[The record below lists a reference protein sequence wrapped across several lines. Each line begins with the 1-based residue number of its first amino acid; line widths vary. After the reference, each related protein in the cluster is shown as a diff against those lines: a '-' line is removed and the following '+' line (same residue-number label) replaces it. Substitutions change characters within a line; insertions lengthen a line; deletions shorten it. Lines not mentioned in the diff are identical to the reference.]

1 MLEEIYFATGNLN
14 KFKEAKEIFEK
25 ETSEAALE
33 HFEFR
38 HREIRSDSIE
48 EIAKESVEAAYGGLG
63 KPVFVEDTGLF
74 IDALNGFP
82 GTYSA
87 WVQAKLGCS
96 GILKLLEGVE
106 DRKAKFEACIAFH
119 NGNGIKTFKGVCEGR
134 IAENERGE
142 SGFGYDPIFIPKGE
156 SSTFAE
162 SIELKNKYSH
172 RYKSLLELISY
183 LENL

>member
-1 MLEEIYFATGNLN
+1 MLDEIYFATGNPN
-14 KFKEAKEIFEK
+14 KFREARDIFEK
-25 ETSEAALE
+25 NAVGIALK

-38 HREIRSDSIE
+38 HREIRSDSIG
-48 EIAKESVEAAYGGLG
+48 EIARDAAEAAYAELG
-63 KPVFVEDTGLF
+63 RPVFVEDAGLF

-87 WVQAKLGCS
+87 WVQQKVGCR
-96 GILKLLEGVE
+96 GILKLLEGID

-119 NGNGIKTFKGVCEGR
+119 DGNGARTFRGVCEGT
-134 IAENERGE
+134 IAATERGK
-142 SGFGYDPIFIPKGE
+142 SGFGYDPVFVPKGE

-162 SIELKNKYSH
+162 SIELKSKYSH

-183 LENL
+183 LKTL

>member
-1 MLEEIYFATGNLN
+1 MFNEIYFATGNPH
-14 KFKEAKEIFEK
+14 KFKEAKGIFERN
-25 ETSEAALE
+25 AAGISLK

-48 EIAKESVEAAYGGLG
+48 EIALESVGAAYKELG

-74 IDALNGFP
+74 VDALDGFP

-87 WVQAKLGCS
+87 WVQQKIGCR

-106 DRKAKFEACIAFH
+106 EREARFEACIAFH
-119 NGNGIKTFKGVCEGR
+119 DGKEARTFIGICEGT
-134 IAENERGE
+134 IAEKERGE
-142 SGFGYDPIFIPKGE
+142 SGFGYDPIFVPKGE

-162 SIELKNKYSH
+162 SITLKNKYSH
-172 RYKSLLELISY
+172 RYKSLSELISY
-183 LENL
+183 LKNL